1 MDFRRFV
8 RDQHPKP
15 QAAALG
21 SFGAAPHL
29 CPGRHFATTQMLAM
43 AALLVMRYDISP
55 ASGSWEILKQNQ
67 KGFAAVPPPLGDT
80 DILVEERRGWQGQWQ
95 FEMGRSNL
103 QFSLVSG

>member
-95 FEMGRSNL
+95 FEMG
-103 QFSLVSG
+103 